1 MARKPDMP
9 LEPSTL
15 STSAGQVM
23 VDPDP
28 SVQALAHSLE
38 EAPAMRSRYWVVRLV
53 EEDPAV
59 RVATLIGV
67 FAGMLKVGLSV
78 LMSAWSQNLIWRLKI
93 LARVHPSRSTFEPA
107 ESGTEW
113 KIPMAPSWKGMWKKG
128 VTALTVV

>member
-1 MARKPDMP
+1 MDHSFAARKPDMP

-53 EEDPAV
+53 EEDPSV

-67 FAGMLKVGLSV
+67 FAGMFKVGLS
-78 LMSAWSQNLIWRLKI
+78 A
-93 LARVHPSRSTFEPA
+93 
-107 ESGTEW
+107 
-113 KIPMAPSWKGMWKKG
+113 
-128 VTALTVV
+128 